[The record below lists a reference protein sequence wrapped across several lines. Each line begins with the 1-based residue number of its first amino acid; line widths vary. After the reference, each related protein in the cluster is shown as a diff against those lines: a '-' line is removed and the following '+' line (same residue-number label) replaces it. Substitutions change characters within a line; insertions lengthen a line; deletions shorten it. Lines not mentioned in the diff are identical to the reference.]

1 MKIAIIGANGKAGSC
16 ILNEAM
22 ERGIDVLAIAR
33 KEVVNSKKNLIKDA
47 YDLNYDDIKD
57 YDVIIDA
64 LGFFTP
70 ETLNNHTTSLMHL
83 TKILADKPNRLLVV
97 GGAGSLYVD
106 KEHTVQVKDGEDFPE
121 VFKPLANAQ
130 ANQLLE
136 IRNVNN
142 VNWTYVSPAADFQA
156 DGEKTGKYILAGE
169 EFKLNSKGESI
180 ISYKDY
186 AVAMIDLA
194 VNGGYNK
201 ERVSVIREA

>member
-1 MKIAIIGANGKAGSC
+1 MKIAVIGSNGKAGSC
-16 ILNEAM
+16 ILNEAI

-33 KEVVNSKKNLIKDA
+33 KEVKNSKENLIKDV
-47 YDLNYDDIKD
+47 YDLNYDDVKEC
-57 YDVIIDA
+57 DVIIDA
-64 LGFFTP
+64 LGFWTE
-70 ETLNNHTTSLMHL
+70 ETLNNHTTSLIHL
-83 TKILADKPNRLLVV
+83 TKVLADKPNRLLVV
-97 GGAGSLYVD
+97 GGAGSLYVN
-106 KEHTVQVKDGEDFPE
+106 KEHTVQVKDGEDFQE

-136 IRNVNN
+136 IRKVNN

-156 DGEKTGKYILAGE
+156 DGDRTGKYILAGE

-194 VNGGYNK
+194 VNGGHNK
-201 ERVSVIREA
+201 ERVSVVREA

>member
-1 MKIAIIGANGKAGSC
+1 MKIAVIGSNGKAGYC
-16 ILNEAM
+16 ILNEAI
-22 ERGIDVLAIAR
+22 ERGIDVLDIAR
-33 KEVVNSKKNLIKDA
+33 KEVKNSKENLIKDV
-47 YDLNYDDIKD
+47 YDLNYDDVKEC
-57 YDVIIDA
+57 DVIIDA
-64 LGFFTP
+64 LGFWTE

-97 GGAGSLYVD
+97 GGAGSLYVN

-121 VFKPLANAQ
+121 VFKTLANAQ

-136 IRNVNN
+136 IRKVNN

-156 DGEKTGKYILAGE
+156 DGDRTGKYILAGE

-194 VNGGYNK
+194 VNGGHNK
-201 ERVSVIREA
+201 ERVSVVREA

>member
-1 MKIAIIGANGKAGSC
+1 MRIAVIGANGKAGSC
-16 ILNEAM
+16 ILNEAI

-33 KEVVNSKKNLIKDA
+33 KDVENSKKNLIKDV

-70 ETLNNHTTSLMHL
+70 ETLNNHTTSLIHL
-83 TKILADKPNRLLVV
+83 TNILADKPNRLLVV
-97 GGAGSLYVD
+97 GGAGSLYVNR
-106 KEHTVQVKDGEDFPE
+106 EHTVQLKDGEDFPE

-136 IRNVNN
+136 IRKVNN

-186 AVAMIDLA
+186 AVAMVDLA
-194 VNGGYNK
+194 VNGGHNK
-201 ERVSVIREA
+201 ERVSLVREA